1 MNVNIKVSCSSLS
14 KEYFW
19 IYLETKR
26 VSGNYFQAP
35 FVFLYSNH
43 IKRLGSLEKMKL
55 YFLSVLD
62 NPLTKYVITK
72 EFLAK
77 IGCIELFTKLIRSL
91 KAASSEDFLQNFQKK
106 IYFVKLY
113 YLPSFNLKPQ
123 LPSKISNCMFSKFL
137 FRNVMISL

>member
-1 MNVNIKVSCSSLS
+1 M
-14 KEYFW
+14 
-19 IYLETKR
+19 
-26 VSGNYFQAP
+26 SGNYFQAP

-62 NPLTKYVITK
+62 NPLTKHVITK

-106 IYFVKLY
+106 K
-113 YLPSFNLKPQ
+113 
-123 LPSKISNCMFSKFL
+123 L
-137 FRNVMISL
+137 FRKIILFTKF

>member
-1 MNVNIKVSCSSLS
+1 M
-14 KEYFW
+14 
-19 IYLETKR
+19 
-26 VSGNYFQAP
+26 SGNYFQAP

-43 IKRLGSLEKMKL
+43 TKRLGSLEKMKL

-62 NPLTKYVITK
+62 NPLTKHVITK